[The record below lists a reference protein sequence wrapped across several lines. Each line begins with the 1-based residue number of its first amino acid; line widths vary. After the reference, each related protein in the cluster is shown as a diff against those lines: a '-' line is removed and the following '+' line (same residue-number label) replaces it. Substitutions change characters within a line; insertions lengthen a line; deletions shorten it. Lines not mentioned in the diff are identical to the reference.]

1 MKQGK
6 IVAIIQARMGS
17 TRLPGKV
24 LKEIGGKFILEIL
37 VNRLKRA
44 KRISSIV
51 VATTERKE
59 DDKIVEL
66 AKKLGVE
73 WFRGS
78 EDDVLTRFVEAS
90 RAVSADI
97 IIRITSDNPL
107 TDPELMD
114 GLIKAHLESE
124 ADYTHCMESP
134 LGTSVEVVN
143 RETLERIDSI
153 AKDAEYREHVTL
165 YIREHPELFK
175 IHVVKAEDFGLNH
188 PNLRLTVDTEDDL
201 ELMRK
206 LQENLGDLETVKTRG
221 VIEFLTKHPE
231 ICQINAQVKQKI
243 PKVRV

>member
-1 MKQGK
+1 MKQDRV
-6 IVAIIQARMGS
+6 IAIIQARMAS

-24 LKEIGGKFILEIL
+24 LKKIGGKFILEIL
-37 VNRLKRA
+37 ANRLKRA

-66 AKKLGVE
+66 AKKLSVE

-90 RAVSADI
+90 RTVNADI
-97 IIRITSDNPL
+97 IVRITSDNPL

-124 ADYTHCMESP
+124 ADYTHCIESP

-143 RETLERIDSI
+143 RGILERIDPV

-165 YIREHPELFK
+165 YIREHPKLFK
-175 IHVVKAEDFGLNH
+175 IHTVKAEDFGLNY
-188 PNLRLTVDTEDDL
+188 PDFRLTVDTEEDL

-206 LQENLGDLETVKTRG
+206 LQENLGDLETVKTRR

-231 ICQINAQVKQKI
+231 IRRVNAQIKQNV
-243 PKVRV
+243 PKVKV